1 MSALDHTVLH
11 LRNITKNLNSQF
23 FLQKFLHS
31 RIQHRR
37 HLIKDHTSD
46 MAVFSVFHK
55 SPDISR
61 QRYTHPP
68 AVHDQNNRC
77 ICHFGKIIGTGS
89 GCRSRHAVI
98 KSHNAFHD
106 CNLTVLCSSGKEISG
121 YFRLCKKGVQ
131 VSGFCSDHPAV
142 EHRIDIVRTTFKG
155 CRFDTTFHKC
165 L

>member
-55 SPDISR
+55 TPDISS
-61 QRYTHPP
+61 QRYAHPP

-89 GCRSRHAVI
+89 GCRSRHTVI

-106 CNLTVLCSSGKEISG
+106 CNLTVLCSFWQGDIWLLSDSVKKVSR
-121 YFRLCKKGVQ
+121 FRDFVPITRLWNIG
-131 VSGFCSDHPAV
+131 S
-142 EHRIDIVRTTFKG
+142 I
-155 CRFDTTFHKC
+155 
-165 L
+165 